1 MSRASAATR
10 KGKRKGLSI
19 DEKAILVERWMAAH
33 PQPYT
38 LKELQQLIPKH
49 TPVIYQSVEECV
61 QLLVAEGRIEE
72 DRVGVSTLLWRFP
85 PTAAQL
91 ASRSSRQPG
100 RSGGRGSS
108 SANSAAASLCPM
120 SYAELLRRL
129 TASGAEAQRQQQQ
142 VSTEMM
148 ERWCALT
155 PHVQL
160 REWHDMLQAEN
171 ERAMASLA
179 QERERLGFLDNSGNG
194 EQDSEDASASE
205 AAVLAELAR
214 LQQLALQ
221 RAQLLAE
228 HKSMSS
234 RHALPEVLDHL
245 NRASFIALEAANR
258 WTDNY
263 YLAEEEVVGK
273 AGFGGS
279 RRDVREALQLPLDL
293 SYLSDESDAE
303 SNIVGGHERQ
313 EVGGCNSFHL
323 SCTPAH
329 DAAPQPSSPLQHGS
343 NLCDAGRPSSTQNK
357 QPLITVPLGSD
368 AVPVAHADVRGSDPA
383 PAAVAAPSLPGTDAA
398 APLST
403 AARPKKA
410 KTAKPPGS
418 CNMPGPS
425 SLELS
430 AALEQRIL
438 AASSVLRLTPDA
450 FLIRLL
456 SQHYNTLG
464 GLPRDL
470 LRYILTFLDYSTIS
484 ATLTRVC
491 RLWQDCVLEDP
502 LHFFSRLRQMHGIH
516 LLDPVHGLFYFP
528 RALKRVAM
536 DSRAGASSPPSVA
549 IPAAS
554 SSSTSSGMA
563 PASSFLTVDIRT
575 QNTKS
580 LPWGHVR
587 EAVQWAIAGERMVY
601 GEVRSPGLQQS
612 EDPVWSQAAIV
623 AYDRRIYMFGGET
636 YEGVVLDR
644 AYEYDPMTRHW
655 GVLPALSEKRAAAS
669 AVAYAG
675 HIFVFGGYN
684 TEGGVLDTYEVL
696 EVKTRTWASQTRPP
710 HNGHARRTAWFSG
723 AAWPFSAAPPP
734 EWTGSGGRSAVL
746 SQYRMPE
753 KVCGTAVTV
762 HGDVFLFAGGHQ
774 SCIAPEQT
782 AVSYSAVNS
791 TVNTPQRLPRAASIS
806 VGGQPTAESFV
817 WIFCPRTGRWWTHG
831 PRLPSPRAFGAV
843 AVLELPVLG
852 PCLCYF
858 GGCAKADTPETA
870 MFYIPLCAAAETRAL
885 ADADSKD
892 CADDAASR
900 SPDASSPPKAAVAK
914 AARKRQDVTGGE
926 GSDAAQSPGA
936 TAATTVTGRRL
947 RRTAATLTGEEDAA
961 GAESRREAAGAQGAV
976 RKGYRGARAAPVAA
990 VGSDGVAH
998 TDPSDAERGATGAPF
1013 KAATGESEGSGSCG
1027 RRTAHERLQV
1037 TPTTR
1042 VPSRYLHHS
1051 GVECVRNVSRRVANA
1066 DAGSAFGSGGDD
1078 GGAVLPGAEADT
1090 TMIWRCFRNPKK
1102 LPWQRYVRIPI
1113 GGAFTSVVVLGA
1125 QHSRSLVLTGF
1136 YPAPSIG
1143 YCKVNHLLP
1152 HDAFLPLLGALS
1164 SPLSARADTERLPP
1178 IGQDVTVAHARGN
1191 TPLPPTSSPPSN
1203 AAGSPPDAVRA
1214 AAAASSFPTLQL
1226 NPSLHDEAAVAVN
1239 RWHQEQ
1245 EWNHHQRQ
1253 EIREIVRSAAHA
1265 ATMRHPRNPQTAGEE
1280 HKWNLAPVPEVRV
1293 ASLNGTSLLRVSW
1306 KVQTLN
1312 AKVIVGIE

>member
-1 MSRASAATR
+1 
-10 KGKRKGLSI
+10 
-19 DEKAILVERWMAAH
+19 
-33 PQPYT
+33 
-38 LKELQQLIPKH
+38 
-49 TPVIYQSVEECV
+49 
-61 QLLVAEGRIEE
+61 
-72 DRVGVSTLLWRFP
+72 
-85 PTAAQL
+85 
-91 ASRSSRQPG
+91 
-100 RSGGRGSS
+100 
-108 SANSAAASLCPM
+108 
-120 SYAELLRRL
+120 
-129 TASGAEAQRQQQQ
+129 
-142 VSTEMM
+142 
-148 ERWCALT
+148 
-155 PHVQL
+155 
-160 REWHDMLQAEN
+160 
-171 ERAMASLA
+171 
-179 QERERLGFLDNSGNG
+179 
-194 EQDSEDASASE
+194 
-205 AAVLAELAR
+205 
-214 LQQLALQ
+214 
-221 RAQLLAE
+221 
-228 HKSMSS
+228 
-234 RHALPEVLDHL
+234 
-245 NRASFIALEAANR
+245 
-258 WTDNY
+258 
-263 YLAEEEVVGK
+263 
-273 AGFGGS
+273 
-279 RRDVREALQLPLDL
+279 
-293 SYLSDESDAE
+293 
-303 SNIVGGHERQ
+303 
-313 EVGGCNSFHL
+313 
-323 SCTPAH
+323 
-329 DAAPQPSSPLQHGS
+329 
-343 NLCDAGRPSSTQNK
+343 
-357 QPLITVPLGSD
+357 
-368 AVPVAHADVRGSDPA
+368 
-383 PAAVAAPSLPGTDAA
+383 
-398 APLST
+398 
-403 AARPKKA
+403 
-410 KTAKPPGS
+410 
-418 CNMPGPS
+418 MPGPS

-554 SSSTSSGMA
+554 SSSTSSGSHTTAAASGAGGAHQGLIPAVSSRTSAASRAMQQQDASSAQVA

-710 HNGHARRTAWFSG
+710 QCFFKRQQQQKQRRQQTHTQADAAAAPETVHRHDYVSHNDSNGHARRTAWFSG